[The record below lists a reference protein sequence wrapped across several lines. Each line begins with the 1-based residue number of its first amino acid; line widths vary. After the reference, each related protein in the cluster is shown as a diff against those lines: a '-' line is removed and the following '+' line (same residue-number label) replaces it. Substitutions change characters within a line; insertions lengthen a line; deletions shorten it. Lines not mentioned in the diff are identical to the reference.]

1 MWERACVACA
11 GTMFGRG
18 GCFGRDGCHSQC
30 GPAVSSLDR
39 RRDWC
44 CGDRRP
50 GCGAGPSL
58 PCSCTALLGQGLLFG
73 CWSRRAQRGFCAVVP
88 GGRDGRIPT
97 ARGRCVPALER
108 STGQC
113 ALLCPLPPEVTVAGP
128 ARGPTPAMA
137 ASAISPSESPRTAE
151 VPPPDLTWEPT
162 AQTLAWPS
170 ALCRHPQSP
179 QLRER
184 PLCSAVPQ
192 ALRVQLRFPPHPA
205 RGQPLASA
213 PAVVSWTRKP
223 ARAGHTLLEPKAEGA
238 DVCIKAVMGPLT
250 LELHFCGGPGFYPWL
265 RSAIPHSSPS
275 GMSPSSQHQSSP
287 QGCPQPCFPA
297 PAFTRDAHLAGVT
310 GRWQGP
316 PLSVL
321 PASNYH
327 APL

>member
-1 MWERACVACA
+1 MFFQGDSRDLLCLGKVPLLFIVLSFLLLCEFRKQLSPVVLEVYPMWERACVACA

-30 GPAVSSLDR
+30 GPAVSPLDR

-88 GGRDGRIPT
+88 GGRDGSIPT
-97 ARGRCVPALER
+97 ARGRCVPALEL

-162 AQTLAWPS
+162 A
-170 ALCRHPQSP
+170 
-179 QLRER
+179 
-184 PLCSAVPQ
+184 
-192 ALRVQLRFPPHPA
+192 
-205 RGQPLASA
+205 
-213 PAVVSWTRKP
+213 
-223 ARAGHTLLEPKAEGA
+223 
-238 DVCIKAVMGPLT
+238 
-250 LELHFCGGPGFYPWL
+250 
-265 RSAIPHSSPS
+265 
-275 GMSPSSQHQSSP
+275 
-287 QGCPQPCFPA
+287 
-297 PAFTRDAHLAGVT
+297 
-310 GRWQGP
+310 
-316 PLSVL
+316 
-321 PASNYH
+321 
-327 APL
+327 